1 MTAGGGRK
9 SGAARRLVPS
19 RVLLAPRL
27 RPMLRPA
34 RDGVSKFTARHAAAD
49 PRPHRGPRQSVGG
62 ERVTARTRI
71 LDVMW
76 NGSPVAPQLDLIS
89 KPNSKLA
96 TGGGPLSGD
105 RRIHYIRTDIR
116 GNLVKETECSTAA
129 TVRQP
134 RKRYRFSARRVS
146 LSAQTLE
153 ETSAVSRG
161 PAVVAKG
168 AKPCM

>member
-1 MTAGGGRK
+1 M
-9 SGAARRLVPS
+9 
-19 RVLLAPRL
+19 
-27 RPMLRPA
+27 
-34 RDGVSKFTARHAAAD
+34 
-49 PRPHRGPRQSVGG
+49 GG

-134 RKRYRFSARRVS
+134 RTRYRFSARRVS

-168 AKPCM
+168 AKHACREACDGLVGGLSRIGTSKVLRSARDP